1 MNKSDHEE
9 SLSIGWATRDIT
21 PDQKVILAGQFHARV
36 SEGIMD
42 PITATALAVE
52 SVNDDATRGQ
62 VVMVSCDLACMTNEL
77 RDAVRARVAATCE
90 GLEPDSIMINAT
102 HTHSAPDSRLVPYGM
117 ESGADAYKARLKAVQ
132 PASTDTRDFGMWP
145 NLGLDVMSPGE
156 YLEFA
161 AGRVADAVKSAW
173 AKRET
178 SAIAYGLG
186 HAVVGRNRRLTYQDG
201 SSQMYGN
208 AGKPE
213 FRHVE
218 GYEDHSVYAMM
229 TYNRER
235 DLTGIVVN
243 VPCPSQ
249 VSEQIYRISADYW
262 HETRVELRKRFGPDI
277 FILAQCAPAGD
288 QSPHVLIGK
297 RAEERMWRLKGRDTD
312 QNAPRQEIAQRIADA
327 LGDIIPCAE
336 QELDWAP
343 TCMHVVETL
352 ELSRRLITAA
362 DVDEALQ
369 EARPFKEKYAKLIEE
384 IANNPDIRKTPR
396 WYTEVTQAYRRM
408 ERGERVKQRLELQ
421 RQQPKLPFEVHAI
434 RLGEIAFASNPFEL
448 YLDYAVRIRELSKA
462 TQTFLVQKAGSNG
475 TYLPSGRSVAH
486 KGYGSVPASTDIGP
500 EGGEKLIEWTV
511 ETLNRMWLHELEH
524 DLMPRLEAEHARYLD
539 PDWEPNPDWWGSQIT
554 VD

>member
-1 MNKSDHEE
+1 MNAHQQGPLKV
-9 SLSIGWATRDIT
+9 GWAQADMT
-21 PDQKVILAGQFHARV
+21 PDQQVILAGQFHARV
-36 SEGIMD
+36 SEGVMD

-52 SVNDDATRGQ
+52 SVNDDGTRGQ

-90 GLEPDSIMINAT
+90 GLDPECIMIGAT
-102 HTHSAPDSRLVPYGM
+102 HTHSAPDTRLVPYGM
-117 ESGADAYKARLKAVQ
+117 EFDADAYKARMKTAQ
-132 PASTDTRDFGMWP
+132 PAATDARDFGMWP

-161 AGRVADAVKSAW
+161 ADRIADAVTSAW
-173 AKRET
+173 AKREP

-208 AGKPE
+208 AAVPE

-218 GYEDHSVYAMM
+218 GYEDHGVYAMM
-229 TYNRER
+229 TYDRER
-235 DLTGIVVN
+235 NLTGIVVN

-249 VSEQIYRISADYW
+249 VSEHIYRISADYW
-262 HETRVELRKRFGPDI
+262 HETRAELRKRFGPNL

-288 QSPHVLIGK
+288 QSPHVLIGR
-297 RAEERMWRLKGRDTD
+297 RAEERMWRLKGLEQD

-327 LGDIIPCAE
+327 LSDIVPCAE
-336 QELDWAP
+336 QELDWTP
-343 TCMHVVETL
+343 TCVHVVETL
-352 ELSRRLITAA
+352 ELSRRLITEA

-369 EARPFKEKYAKLIEE
+369 EARPFKTAYASLVEAIE
-384 IANNPDIRKTPR
+384 NNPEMRNAPR
-396 WYTEVTQAYRRM
+396 WYTEVTKAYRRM
-408 ERGERVKQRLELQ
+408 ERGERVKQRFALQ
-421 RQQPKLPFEVHAI
+421 QKQPSLPFEVHAV
-434 RLGEIAFASNPFEL
+434 RLGEVAFASNPFEL

-475 TYLPSGRSVAH
+475 TYLPSQRSLAG

-500 EGGEKLIEWTV
+500 EGGDALVAWTV
-511 ETLNRMWLHELEH
+511 SAINRMW
-524 DLMPRLEAEHARYLD
+524 A
-539 PDWEPNPDWWGSQIT
+539 S
-554 VD
+554 